1 MHYAVRCGAA
11 MVRTLLREGADADV
25 ADDKGV
31 TPLHAAATLGLDDVV
46 KLLLSHEKRLNVNVQ
61 DDRGKTPLHYAATW
75 RNLSTVG
82 LLLLGGADPNIKD
95 NSGKTPLHEVLSKA
109 EPPIELVKTLLKAG
123 ADPNATT
130 DEGRTPLHYAALHDN
145 PRLISLL
152 LKYGANPTIKDNYG
166 KTPLDYAKERGKMKA
181 AEAMS
186 AGSTRHRKPENLH
199 V

>member
-1 MHYAVRCGAA
+1 
-11 MVRTLLREGADADV
+11 
-25 ADDKGV
+25 
-31 TPLHAAATLGLDDVV
+31 
-46 KLLLSHEKRLNVNVQ
+46 
-61 DDRGKTPLHYAATW
+61 
-75 RNLSTVG
+75 
-82 LLLLGGADPNIKD
+82 LGGADPNIKD

-130 DEGRTPLHYAALHDN
+130 DEGRTPLHYAVLHDN

-152 LKYGANPTIKDNYG
+152 LKHGADPTIKDNYG

-181 AEAMS
+181 AEAIAKAMS
-186 AGSTRHRKPENLH
+186 AGSTRRRKPENLH